1 METPRARVPE
11 KAVLAAVQTTKT
23 NENFNYSLQELEQ
36 LVINSG
42 VQVVGQ
48 VTQKR
53 EEVDNRTLIGKGKLQ
68 ELKRL
73 VDELDAT
80 TVVFNQ
86 ELSPSQVRNIQDEID
101 VKVLDRIQVILD
113 IFSLRANSREGSL
126 QVQLAQLNYLLPRLV
141 GHGENMSRLGGG
153 IGTRG
158 PGETKLETDRRHIN
172 RQMTNIKRELQ
183 KVETQ
188 REKRRE
194 RRERSNL
201 FQVGLVGYTNAG
213 KSTVLNALTD
223 SETYERDTLFA
234 TLDPVTRQLD
244 LESGLQVTLTDTV
257 GFIQDLPTDL
267 IEAFQ
272 STLEET
278 RHVDLILHI
287 IDASSPNIE
296 AQENTV
302 LDILENLGMDA
313 IPMLTVYNKKDL
325 VEDEFYPTLFPNIII
340 SALDSTDQQVLLER
354 IEEAILE
361 QLDPYAIKVPADRG
375 DILAQLRT
383 ETIISEQSFEDDT
396 QEYLVKGRA
405 KDVAWLDYLFS
416 QNN

>member
-1 METPRARVPE
+1 MEIPRARVPE
-11 KAVLAAVQTTKT
+11 KAVLAAIQTTET
-23 NENFNYSLQELEQ
+23 DENFNYSLQELEQ

-42 VQVVGQ
+42 VQVVGK

-68 ELKRL
+68 ELKHL

-113 IFSLRANSREGSL
+113 IFSLRANSKEGSL
-126 QVQLAQLNYLLPRLV
+126 QVRLAQLNYLLPRLV

-172 RQMTNIKRELQ
+172 RQITNIKRELQ
-183 KVETQ
+183 KVEGQ
-188 REKRRE
+188 REKRRQ

-201 FQVGLVGYTNAG
+201 FRIGLVGYTNAG
-213 KSTVLNALTD
+213 KSTVLNGLTD
-223 SETYERDTLFA
+223 SETYEEDTLFA
-234 TLDPVTRQLD
+234 TLDPITRQLD

-278 RHVDLILHI
+278 RNVDLILHI
-287 IDASSPNIE
+287 VDASSPNIE
-296 AQENTV
+296 TQENTV
-302 LDILENLGMDA
+302 LDILENLDMDS

-325 VEDEFYPTLFPNIII
+325 VEGEFYPTLFPNIII
-340 SALDSTDQQVLLER
+340 SALDTTDQQVLLER
-354 IEEAILE
+354 IEEAVLE
-361 QLDPYAIKVPADRG
+361 QLDPYAIRVPADRG
-375 DILAQLRT
+375 DILAQLKT
-383 ETIISEQSFEDDT
+383 ETIISEQTFEDDT

-405 KDVAWLDYLFS
+405 KDVAWLNYLFN